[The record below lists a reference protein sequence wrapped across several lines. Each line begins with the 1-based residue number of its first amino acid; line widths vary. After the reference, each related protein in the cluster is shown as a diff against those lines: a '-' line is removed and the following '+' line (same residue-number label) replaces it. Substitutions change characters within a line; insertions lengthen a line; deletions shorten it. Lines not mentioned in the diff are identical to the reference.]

1 MHIPVLLKEVLSGL
15 AIKKGEIFLDCTAG
29 SGGHCGAVC
38 RQLGSSV
45 KIVAIDQDEDAIS
58 RVKEELFPCN
68 GIFRVGNFRNL
79 GRILDETGI
88 NQPDKILF
96 DLGLSSNQLEESRRG
111 FSFQK
116 NEPLLMT
123 FEKNPIDYRS
133 TAAGIINSWNQ
144 EEIVDI
150 LQRYGEEQRARKIA
164 EAIVAERKNRP
175 ITTSQQLAELIAKIV
190 PHGKIHP
197 ATKTFQALRIAV
209 NDELN
214 ALTEGLRQSFQ
225 RLAPGGRLA
234 VISFHSLE
242 DRIVKNFFR
251 DKAKEGL
258 GKILT
263 KKPIVP
269 TTEET
274 IKNRRARSAK
284 LRIIEKT

>member
-1 MHIPVLLKEVLSGL
+1 MHIPVLLKEVLNGL

-29 SGGHCGAVC
+29 GGGHCGAVC

-45 KIVAIDQDEDAIS
+45 KIVAIDQDEDAIN

-68 GIFRVGNFRNL
+68 GICRVGNFRNL

-88 NQPDKILF
+88 NQPHKILF
-96 DLGLSSNQLEESRRG
+96 DLGLNSNQLEESHRG

-123 FEKNPIDYRS
+123 FEKNPLDYRS
-133 TAAGIINSWNQ
+133 TAAGIVNGWSQ
-144 EEIVDI
+144 EEITGI
-150 LQRYGEEQRARKIA
+150 LQRFGEERRARKIA
-164 EAIVAERKNRP
+164 EAIVAERKRQP
-175 ITTSQQLAELIAKIV
+175 ITTSQQLAELVAKIV
-190 PHGKIHP
+190 PRGKIHP

-214 ALTEGLRQSFQ
+214 VLTEGLRQSFQ
-225 RLAPGGRLA
+225 RLASNGRLA
-234 VISFHSLE
+234 VISFHRLE

-251 DKAKEGL
+251 EKEKEKL

-263 KKPIVP
+263 KKPLVP
-269 TTEET
+269 TAEE
-274 IKNRRARSAK
+274 IVKNRRAHSAK
-284 LRIIEKT
+284 LRIIEKI

>member
-1 MHIPVLLKEVLSGL
+1 MHIPVLLKEVLNGL
-15 AIKKGEIFLDCTAG
+15 AIKKEEIFLDCTAG

-38 RQLGSSV
+38 RQMGSSV

-68 GIFRVGNFRNL
+68 GIFKVGNFRNL

-88 NQPDKILF
+88 NQPNKILF
-96 DLGLSSNQLEESRRG
+96 DLGLSSNQLEESHRG

-133 TAAGIINSWNQ
+133 TAAGIINSWSQ
-144 EEIVDI
+144 EEITNI
-150 LQRYGEEQRARKIA
+150 LQRFGEERRARKIA
-164 EAIVAERKNRP
+164 EAIVTERKHKP

-190 PHGKIHP
+190 PRNKIHP

-214 ALTEGLRQSFQ
+214 VLAEGLRQSFQ
-225 RLAPGGRLA
+225 RLASNGRLA

-242 DRIVKNFFR
+242 DRIVKNFFK
-251 DKAKEGL
+251 DKGKEGL

-263 KKPIVP
+263 KKPIIP
-269 TTEET
+269 TMEEIT
-274 IKNRRARSAK
+274 KNGKARSAK
-284 LRIIEKT
+284 LRIIEKI